1 MQILPCYKSHYS
13 LGKSILTLEKP
24 AGNVES
30 NPTSI
35 IDLALHSKQNSLTL
49 IEDNMTGYLEASK
62 NCKDNKIKLIFGLRL
77 SVTNDIENQD
87 EASLKNR
94 AKYVIFAKNG
104 EGYKALI
111 KIWSFAAK
119 EGFYYNPCIDFKN
132 LKRFWNDN
140 LILTVPFYDS
150 FLHLNSLEGNF
161 HVPDFGKIKPVFFL
175 ENNELPFDPILRKK
189 AIEYAA
195 QNNFDTV
202 EAQSIFYK
210 SKLDFIAYLTFKC
223 ISERTSIEKPEFNHM
238 GSDSFNF
245 DRWLLLNNKT
255 K

>member
-24 AGNVES
+24 TGDVES
-30 NPTSI
+30 TPTSI
-35 IDLALHSKQNSLTL
+35 IDLVLHSKQNVLTL

-62 NCKDNKIKLIFGLRL
+62 NCKDNKIKLIFGLRID
-77 SVTNDIENQD
+77 VTNDIENQN
-87 EASLKNR
+87 EQSLKNR
-94 AKYVIFAKNG
+94 AKYVVFAKDAA
-104 EGYKALI
+104 GYKALI
-111 KIWSFAAK
+111 KIWSLAAK

-132 LKRFWNDN
+132 LKRFWNDS
-140 LILTVPFYDS
+140 LMLVVPFYDS

-161 HVPDFGKIKPVFFL
+161 HVPDFGKIKPIFFL
-175 ENNELPFDPILRKK
+175 ENNHLPFDPILRKK
-189 AIEYAA
+189 AIDYAA

-202 EAQSIFYK
+202 ESQSIFYK